1 MPPNAEFCCFCFDP
15 LNTFVRIKKF
25 DYYFLLEVLLG
36 DVVTFVTELSIG
48 DLLLGEKATFDVI
61 VLRLIVYFLLI
72 GMATS
77 SGSNYSLLF
86 KSIVTYFLL
95 LPYGDIV
102 VPLDISLTYSRI

>member
-1 MPPNAEFCCFCFDP
+1 ME
-15 LNTFVRIKKF
+15 
-25 DYYFLLEVLLG
+25 ELLG

-72 GMATS
+72 GIATS
-77 SGSNYSLLF
+77 SGSNDSLLF
-86 KSIVTYFLL
+86 KSIVTYFLV
-95 LPYGDIV
+95 LPKGDIV